1 MYSAYKLNKQG
12 DNIQP
17 WHTPFP
23 ILNSPNVP
31 CPVLTVASWPA
42 DRFLRRQVRWSGIPI
57 SLRIFQFVVIH
68 IIKGFGIVNEAEV
81 DIFVEFPCFLYD
93 PVDVGN
99 FLSGSSAFSKSSLYI
114 WKFSVHILL
123 KPGLKEFEHCLA
135 GMWNEHS
142 CTVVRTFLA
151 LPFFG
156 IGMKTDLF
164 QSCGHCWIF
173 QICWHIACSTLTASS
188 FRIWNSSNA
197 IRHLLYFSLQ

>member
-1 MYSAYKLNKQG
+1 MSSS
-12 DNIQP
+12 DCC
-17 WHTPFP
+17 F
-23 ILNSPNVP
+23 
-31 CPVLTVASWPA
+31 LTC
-42 DRFLRRQVRWSGIPI
+42 RQVSQETGQVVWYSHLFKNFP
-57 SLRIFQFVVIH
+57 QFVVIH

-156 IGMKTDLF
+156 IGMKTDFF
-164 QSCGHCWIF
+164 QFCSHCWVF
-173 QICWHIACSTLTASS
+173 QTCWHFECSTFTASS
-188 FRIWNSSNA
+188 FRIWNSSTETQITSTSFVCSNA
-197 IRHLLYFSLQ
+197 S